1 MNHSSKF
8 LMLKDIDILNS
19 LSEDQINELAK
30 RCTMEKV
37 HKNSK
42 IYEAGQSIDYVYLI
56 NKGSIK
62 LGMIAEC
69 DKTLIK
75 DIVYD
80 RELFGENIFARNIV
94 RKDFSEA
101 MTDTTLFKIP
111 VSFFK
116 ELVETNSGFANS
128 VMTIIIGRLRNLEQ
142 RMQNFVFMKAKARI
156 VDFIRK
162 TGNRK
167 GIKIGVDETLI
178 NHGMSHKEIAY
189 LTDTSRQTVARVL
202 GELKKENL
210 IYFSA
215 RKPSKILI
223 RESFQLALG

>member
-1 MNHSSKF
+1 
-8 LMLKDIDILNS
+8 MLKDIEILKT
-19 LSEDQINELAK
+19 LSEEQVNELAK

-37 HKNSK
+37 YKNHK
-42 IYEAGQSIDYVYLI
+42 IYDAGQSIDYVYLV

-62 LGMIAEC
+62 LGMVADC

-80 RELFGENIFARNIV
+80 HELFGENIFARNVV

-101 MTDTTLFKIP
+101 MSDTTVFKIP
-111 VSFFK
+111 ASFFK

-202 GELKKENL
+202 GELKKDDL
-210 IYFSA
+210 IHFSA

-223 RESFQLALG
+223 RQSFQLALA

>member
-8 LMLKDIDILNS
+8 LLLKDIKVLKS
-19 LSEDQINELAK
+19 LSEFQINELAK

-37 HKNSK
+37 HKNNR
-42 IYEAGQSIDYVYLI
+42 IYDAGHAIDYVYI
-56 NKGSIK
+56 VNKGSIK
-62 LGMIAEC
+62 LGMVAEC
-69 DKTLIK
+69 DKILIK

-80 RELFGENIFARNIV
+80 QEIFGENIFARNIK

-101 MTDTTLFKIP
+101 MADTTIFKIP
-111 VSFFK
+111 VSHFK
-116 ELVETNSGFANS
+116 ELVESNTVFANS
-128 VMTIIIGRLRNLEQ
+128 IMNIIIGRLRNLEQ
-142 RMQNFVFMKAKARI
+142 RMQNFIFLKAKARI
-156 VDFIRK
+156 VAFIRK
-162 TGNRK
+162 TADRK
-167 GIKIGVDETLI
+167 GIKIGVDEILI

-210 IYFSA
+210 IHFSA

-223 RESFQLALG
+223 RQSFQLA

>member
-8 LMLKDIDILNS
+8 LMLKDIDLLKT
-19 LSEDQINELAK
+19 LSEEQINELAK
-30 RCTMEKV
+30 KCTLEKV
-37 HKNSK
+37 HKNTK
-42 IYEAGQSIDYVYLI
+42 IYDAGQSLDYVYLV

-62 LGMIAEC
+62 LGIVAEC
-69 DKTLIK
+69 DKILIK

-80 RELFGENIFARNIV
+80 HELFGENIFTKNVI

-101 MTDTTLFKIP
+101 MSDTTLFKIP
-111 VSFFK
+111 TSFFK
-116 ELVETNSGFANS
+116 ELVVSNSRFANS
-128 VMTIIIGRLRNLEQ
+128 VMSIIIGRLRNLEQ

-156 VDFIRK
+156 VDFIHK
-162 TGNRK
+162 TGTHK
-167 GIKIGVDETLI
+167 GITIGVDETLI

-210 IYFSA
+210 IHFSA

-223 RESFQLALG
+223 RQSFKLAMS

>member
-8 LMLKDIDILNS
+8 LMLKDMEILKS
-19 LSEDQINELAK
+19 LSEEQVNDLAM

-37 HKNSK
+37 SKNK
-42 IYEAGQSIDYVYLI
+42 NIYEADQHIDYVYLI
-56 NKGSIK
+56 NKGSVK
-62 LGMIAEC
+62 LGMVADC
-69 DKTLIK
+69 NKTLIK

-80 RELFGENIFARNIV
+80 GEIFGENIFTGNKV

-101 MTDTTLFKIP
+101 MTDSVLLKVPAKYFR
-111 VSFFK
+111 
-116 ELVETNSGFANS
+116 ELVRTNPKFANMI
-128 VMTIIIGRLRNLEQ
+128 MTTIIGRLRNLEQ

-162 TGNRK
+162 TGMTR
-167 GIKIGVDETLI
+167 GIQIGVDETLI

-202 GELKKENL
+202 GELKKDNL
-210 IYFSA
+210 IHFSA

-223 RESFQLALG
+223 RNTFQLAV

>member
-8 LMLKDIDILNS
+8 LMLKDINIIKT
-19 LSEDQINELAK
+19 LSEAQINELAK

-37 HKNSK
+37 HKKNK
-42 IYEAGQSIDYVYLI
+42 IYCSGQTIDYVYLV

-62 LGMIAEC
+62 LGMVAEC
-69 DKTLIK
+69 DKILIK

-80 RELFGENIFARNIV
+80 HELFGENIFAKNVV

-101 MTDTTLFKIP
+101 MSDTIIFKIP
-111 VSFFK
+111 TALFK
-116 ELVETNSGFANS
+116 ELVETNSEFANA
-128 VMTIIIGRLRNLEQ
+128 VMTVIIERIRNLEQ

-167 GIKIGVDETLI
+167 GIKIGVDEILI
-178 NHGMSHKEIAY
+178 NHSMSHKDIAY

-202 GELKKENL
+202 GELKKDNL
-210 IYFSA
+210 IHFSP

-223 RESFQLALG
+223 RHSFQLAL

>member
-8 LMLKDIDILNS
+8 LMLKDIEVLQA
-19 LSEDQINELAK
+19 LSEAQINELAK

-42 IYEAGQSIDYVYLI
+42 IYDAGHSIDYVYVV

-62 LGMIAEC
+62 LGMLAEC
-69 DKTLIK
+69 DKILIK

-80 RELFGENIFARNIV
+80 QEIFGENIFAKNEV

-111 VSFFK
+111 VSYFK
-116 ELVETNSGFANS
+116 ELVETNSGFANA

-142 RMQNFVFMKAKARI
+142 RMQNFVFLKAKARI

-162 TGNRK
+162 TADRK

-202 GELKKENL
+202 GELKKDNL
-210 IYFSA
+210 IHFSA
-215 RKPSKILI
+215 RKPSKILL
-223 RESFQLALG
+223 RQTFQMA

>member
-1 MNHSSKF
+1 
-8 LMLKDIDILNS
+8 MLKDIEVLKF
-19 LSEDQINELAK
+19 LSENQLNELAK
-30 RCTMEKV
+30 VSTMEKV
-37 HKNSK
+37 LKSK
-42 IYEAGQSIDYVYLI
+42 RIYESGQKIDYVYLV

-75 DIVYD
+75 DIIYD
-80 RELFGENIFARNIV
+80 NEIFGENIFTDNKV
-94 RKDFSEA
+94 RKDFAEA
-101 MTDTTLFKIP
+101 MSDTNLFKIP
-111 VSFFK
+111 AVYFK
-116 ELVETNSGFANS
+116 ELVESNSGFANS
-128 VMTIIIGRLRNLEQ
+128 VMTIIISRLRNLEQ

-156 VDFIRK
+156 VEFIKSIGSR
-162 TGNRK
+162 R

-202 GELKKENL
+202 GELKRDEF
-210 IYFSA
+210 IHFSA

-223 RESFQLALG
+223 RNSFQFA

>member
-1 MNHSSKF
+1 
-8 LMLKDIDILNS
+8 MLKDIEILKTLTES
-19 LSEDQINELAK
+19 QINDLAK

-62 LGMIAEC
+62 LGMLAEC
-69 DKTLIK
+69 DKILIK

-80 RELFGENIFARNIV
+80 QELFGENIFARNVV

-101 MTDTTLFKIP
+101 MTDTTIFKIP
-111 VSFFK
+111 
-116 ELVETNSGFANS
+116 A
-128 VMTIIIGRLRNLEQ
+128 RNLEQ

-162 TGNRK
+162 TADRR

-210 IYFSA
+210 IHFSA
-215 RKPSKILI
+215 RKPSKILL
-223 RESFQLALG
+223 RQTFQMA